1 MCACV
6 ATPLSLNG
14 SENRTW
20 CSKGLLLFR
29 NREVFVKGRLHYHH
43 LSRKTI
49 VHCNIFIIQRF
60 LLKRSFVIRGST
72 VHV

>member
-20 CSKGLLLFR
+20 CSKGLSLFC

-43 LSRKTI
+43 LNRKTSRYI
-49 VHCNIFIIQRF
+49 AHYAEV
-60 LLKRSFVIRGST
+60 FVKEKFRY
-72 VHV
+72 

>member
-20 CSKGLLLFR
+20 CSKG
-29 NREVFVKGRLHYHH
+29 REVFVKGRLHYHH
-43 LSRKTI
+43 LIK
-49 VHCNIFIIQRF
+49 
-60 LLKRSFVIRGST
+60 
-72 VHV
+72 

>member
-43 LSRKTI
+43 LSRKTSQYI
-49 VHCNIFIIQRF
+49 AIFSLYKGF
-60 LLKRSFVIRGST
+60 C
-72 VHV
+72 